1 MLACIPHLYIG
12 DNKEKWVTNSWG
24 GLELPLK
31 YHRQLKTT
39 ERKVGGGQ
47 LWEGCQETFIEQG

>member
-1 MLACIPHLYIG
+1 MS
-12 DNKEKWVTNSWG
+12 NSWG

-31 YHRQLKTT
+31 YHHQLKTT

-47 LWEGCQETFIEQG
+47 LWEGCQEKFMEQG